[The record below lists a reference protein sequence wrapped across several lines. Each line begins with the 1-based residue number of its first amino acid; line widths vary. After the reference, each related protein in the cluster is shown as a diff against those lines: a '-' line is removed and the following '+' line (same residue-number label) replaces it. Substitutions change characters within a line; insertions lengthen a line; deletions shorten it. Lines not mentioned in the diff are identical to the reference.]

1 MNLRTWRKK
10 QKLASPST
18 YYGGEGTWHRNEM
31 LDVETHDGVIVAVW
45 YRCMMLPF
53 RRIEVDAER
62 ANEML
67 KSPASKRLTGIEV
80 R

>member
-1 MNLRTWRKK
+1 
-10 QKLASPST
+10 
-18 YYGGEGTWHRNEM
+18 M